1 MKPNN
6 VIVNVPEF
14 HNVVVQGKDYMTLG
28 CCGYELFTVLKD
40 HKQDDRHHVIVQ
52 NNGYLCTI
60 DNSTNMLAENPTT
73 IQKYLIENHGND
85 AGLFSF
91 SDMTEEEANSFIPI
105 DQNKNAPVVFLYEDD
120 AFIYRDKLCI
130 LINGEEKSFHEI
142 SADKKYIFTV
152 VLNRITEVLMD

>member
-40 HKQDDRHHVIVQ
+40 HEQYDRHHVIVQ
-52 NNGYLCTI
+52 NTGYLCTV
-60 DNSTNMLAENPTT
+60 DNSPNMLSENPSS
-73 IQKYLIENHGND
+73 IQKYLIENYGND
-85 AGLFSF
+85 TELFSF
-91 SDMTEEEANSFIPI
+91 SDMPEEAAKSFIPI
-105 DQNKNAPVVFLYEDD
+105 DQNKNVPVVFLYEDD
-120 AFIYRDKLCI
+120 AFIYRNQLYI
-130 LINGEEKSFHEI
+130 FINDEEKSFHEI

-152 VLNRITEVLMD
+152 VLNRIKEALEE